1 MLICQLA
8 LAHFPNF
15 SRVLVST
22 AELLSFLYRHMEKWR
37 KDFIQTLFVLIVASL
52 AVRGQDLL
60 ELLLELFWHQKG
72 AFSVNSYD
80 VLVG

>member
-15 SRVLVST
+15 CRVLVST

-37 KDFIQTLFVLIVASL
+37 KDFVQTLFVLMVASL

-60 ELLLELFWHQKG
+60 KLLLELFWNQKG